1 MQTERGIFISD
12 NYSCSDYRR
21 LCLQINSDSKA
32 WNSAINIFGER
43 INGRFINQI
52 ELLNKNAQRN
62 GFASMAICCLLI
74 DTMYKFEHGSIAT
87 NYNEIKYEEMLM
99 TYMNDVFT
107 SLDIARAFYKGIRCG
122 ILHSGE
128 TQGGCMLS
136 TTCNHIIEVKGNGLD
151 TKINVNVIDFSNRV
165 IQYIN
170 EYSNRL
176 YSGDT
181 QTRKKFIKKMNYLC
195 GRESFIE
202 D

>member
-1 MQTERGIFISD
+1 METKRGIFISD
-12 NYSCSDYRR
+12 NHTRSDYRR
-21 LCLQINSDSKA
+21 LCLQINSDSEA
-32 WNSAINIFGER
+32 WNDAINIFRER
-43 INGRFINQI
+43 IYGRFINQI
-52 ELLNKNAQRN
+52 ELLNNNAERN
-62 GFASMAICCLLI
+62 GFASMALCCLLI

-99 TYMNDVFT
+99 KYMNDVFI
-107 SLDIARAFYKGIRCG
+107 SLDVARAFYKGIRCG

-128 TQGGCMLS
+128 TQSGCMLS
-136 TTCNHIIEVKGNGLD
+136 VTCNHIIEVQGNGLN

-170 EYSNRL
+170 DYTNRL
-176 YSGDT
+176 YMGDI

-195 GRESFIE
+195 DRESFIE